1 MVADRLP
8 ETQSWVGEAPIEY
21 FKDTLAITPA
31 GFSMDVSFPEKAP
44 GVPQCLH
51 VALPAMTITLEPTG
65 TDERNA
71 AARSD

>member
-1 MVADRLP
+1 V
-8 ETQSWVGEAPIEY
+8 PIEY
-21 FKDTLAITPA
+21 FKDTIAITPA
-31 GFSMDVSFPEKAP
+31 GFSVEVSFPKKAP
-44 GVPQCLH
+44 GVRLRLH